1 MKKRIVSLM
10 LTLMLLIGMMPSE
23 ALALEGQESIS
34 GTAYISISLDDK
46 FVISNGEDSGTV
58 MAYVPVDLA
67 EVSEI
72 NLEDY
77 WLEEYAYDP
86 DYTGVNKVT
95 VLHLYLYVLDKYYE
109 GTAAEL
115 EVQGGLGSMY
125 MKNGFWGHDENL
137 TYYVNGEY
145 PLQSEAW
152 GATAD
157 IMEIR
162 DGDFVDVSMYGD
174 WSFWQDPA
182 AGYHYFVD
190 EDNNITHDYE
200 AVAGK
205 NKEIGYTY
213 AKTDWNI
220 TYATEY
226 VPKADS
232 IVYYSKTL
240 YDEDAPSVVTDEDGK
255 ATINFPESGT
265 YHLWTDGEPGQEYSS
280 IVSAPAYAKVMVAEP
295 DTTLKEFHIGDD
307 VIDVNDE
314 QDVYNKEV
322 DRTDLDEENS
332 ILVNPVATSETATV
346 EMLNGDEYEAVP
358 EEGVKVQFTDEP
370 TKQLKFRV
378 TDSGVIKEYALNLS
392 LINIDVTLEK
402 FIVGDDAIEVNAEQ
416 DDYDKEVYRTAL
428 NEDNSILVNPVTS
441 SEAAKVEMLN
451 GDEYEAVPEEG
462 VTVQFTDESTKQL
475 KFKVTDISE
484 SKEYTLTLSL
494 KLEEEDPDV
503 EEPEEVRKVY
513 KHVSVQTI
521 YPFKEIRVN
530 TPKGVKRSDIEWSSW
545 NNKILTVDKQGRMK
559 GLKAGTTRIRAK
571 VTKRGIETNYY
582 YFVRIRPARP
592 TYYKAKISGKY
603 AKLETTLPYNRHGVR
618 VYRAVKDSKGK
629 YNFKEHMVKN
639 SRNRKW
645 SGSVYQKKNT
655 RCGYYL
661 RAYRVMPLYK
671 RNAKGYFE
679 QSGSRSFTGYRTKV
693 KYLAR

>member
-358 EEGVKVQFTDEP
+358 EEGVKVQFTDE
-370 TKQLKFRV
+370 
-378 TDSGVIKEYALNLS
+378 
-392 LINIDVTLEK
+392 
-402 FIVGDDAIEVNAEQ
+402 
-416 DDYDKEVYRTAL
+416 
-428 NEDNSILVNPVTS
+428 
-441 SEAAKVEMLN
+441 
-451 GDEYEAVPEEG
+451 
-462 VTVQFTDESTKQL
+462 STKQL